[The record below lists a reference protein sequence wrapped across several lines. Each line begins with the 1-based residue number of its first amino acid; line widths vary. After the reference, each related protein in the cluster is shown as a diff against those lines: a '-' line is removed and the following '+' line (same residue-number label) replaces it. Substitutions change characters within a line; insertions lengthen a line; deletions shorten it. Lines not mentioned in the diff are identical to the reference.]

1 MNVGQISSEKN
12 GFTICMTLFS
22 NFCSLFQFHNADDAK
37 KALEQLNGFE
47 LAGRPMKVGNVTERT
62 MEQQAAGGQLDTD
75 ELDRAGIDLGA
86 TGRLQL
92 MAKLAEGRCFIVS
105 NHKQHI

>member
-1 MNVGQISSEKN
+1 MCY
-12 GFTICMTLFS
+12 FFL
-22 NFCSLFQFHNADDAK
+22 QFHNADEAK

-62 MEQQAAGGQLDTD
+62 MEMQGATGGQLDTD

-92 MAKLAEGRCFIVS
+92 MAKLAEGKGLGCYREV
-105 NHKQHI
+105 NV